1 MGNGKRYDSGKKL
14 NIKKVVATML
24 AFVVLVMAVV
34 VFVKWIRGAGSAQ
47 ERKVAISYYSVYTEG
62 KWGVIDSKGEY
73 ILKPT
78 YDSMVIV
85 PDNNEK
91 VFICQE
97 QDLDNG
103 TFKSYVID
111 EKGTKKFTDYENVEV
126 MQNVDKLNQ
135 IFYDKNILKVTKD
148 GKYGLINYK
157 GKELLKCEYQSIEPL
172 KYVSNSFVI
181 TKDDKKG
188 LVDASGSEIIEPK
201 YLDIESLTYRYEDG
215 YIVKNESGKYGLFN
229 YNKQS
234 VLECKYDKI
243 MNLTGSGMYVV
254 VEDGTKKVVAI
265 QGTEILTEGFDEVI
279 SIDNKNII
287 YKKDGKYGVKSSEN
301 DNETKIEAKYD
312 DLKYVFDNN
321 YIAKENG
328 KYGITNFEGNTKV
341 EFKYTNIVYLKDEGI
356 IEADRE
362 DGKTDLLDA
371 NFEVKTSGIVS
382 EVNNKNGF
390 IKVRVEDEYK
400 YYNYRL
406 EEKAV
411 SEVYPANTL
420 FLSKKDGKYGFVNKN
435 GVVVVNYN
443 YDDATEQ
450 NSYGYAAVKKDGKW
464 GVIDSTGKVIVEPK
478 YELKNNIIIDFIKN
492 WHLAVDWD
500 ANYYTDIVE

>member
-1 MGNGKRYDSGKKL
+1 MGNGKRYDSGQKL
-14 NIKKVVATML
+14 NIKKVIATIIV
-24 AFVVLVMAVV
+24 FIVLVMAIVTLI
-34 VFVKWIRGAGSAQ
+34 KWIGNASTTQ

-78 YDSMVIV
+78 YDNMIIV

-97 QDLDNG
+97 QDLDKG

-111 EKGTKKFTDYENVEV
+111 EKGNKKFTDYENVEV
-126 MQNVDKLNQ
+126 MQNIDKYNQ
-135 IFYDKNILKVTKD
+135 IFYDTNILKVSKD

-157 GKELLKCEYQSIEPL
+157 GKELLECEYQNIEPL
-172 KYVSNSFVI
+172 KYVSNSFVT

-188 LVDASGSEIIEPK
+188 LVDASGSKIIENE
-201 YLDIESLTYRYEDG
+201 YNEIESLTYKYEDG
-215 YIVKNESGKYGLFN
+215 YIVKKDDKYGLIN
-229 YNKQS
+229 YSKQS

-243 MNLTGSGMYVV
+243 ENITGSGMYVV

-265 QGTEILTEGFDEVI
+265 QGTDVLTSGFEEVK

-287 YKKDGKYGVKSSEN
+287 VKKDGKYGVVSSEN
-301 DNETKIEAKYD
+301 DNETKIEAQYE

-321 YIAKENG
+321 YIAKKDG
-328 KYGITNFEGNTKV
+328 KYGIINFEGNEKV
-341 EFKYTNIVYLKDEGI
+341 EFKYTNIVYLKDEGFL
-356 IEADRE
+356 EADKE

-371 NFEVKTSGIVS
+371 NFEVKTTGIVS
-382 EVNNKNGF
+382 EVNEKNGF
-390 IKVRVEDEYK
+390 VKVRVDDEYK
-400 YYNYRL
+400 YYNYKL

-411 SEVYPANTL
+411 SDIYPANTL
-420 FLSKKDGKYGFVNKN
+420 FLSKKDGKYGYKNKN
-435 GVVVVNYN
+435 GVVIVNYN

-450 NSYGYAAVKKDGKW
+450 NKYGFAAVKKDGKW

-478 YELKNNIIIDFIKN
+478 YELKNNLIIDFIKG

-500 ANYYTDIVE
+500 ANYYTDIQE